1 MNLKNETPEHRMPNP
16 ASWWIWCC
24 WLRQGGS
31 DHLVYGCAAP
41 TSRKSG
47 WTNDRSFELAS
58 LGQLEIRQRTLAH
71 RAFDT
76 FQNQLKAGSITLDL
90 LAGDGAPRAAV
101 KATRAILQR
110 ALGHTAA
117 RVTTYYSLPDI
128 AGLIGAAEGVLEKL
142 LSFLEHELNLPFKS
156 SYASRLGNFEIFH
169 LNPWLDTPQ
178 PFLVEAAS
186 PPPIQ
191 AGSSFRVDWSSRETL
206 EICRTPAFANT
217 RHLAHVTGRV
227 HGDVVIDRLIFLES
241 GQLRVPV
248 ESPEW
253 VDQLDFQ
260 LFDETGQTLL
270 HSEQNTYITKI
281 GLVMAPITRQVTIQD
296 ELSGR
301 AAQRGLGQQASTVH
315 VHTSHRSMVG
325 GAAEGSWR
333 KFAEDMDDLVAAQLP
348 SPGQDR
354 WFPRSIEGEVG
365 VIAHFNQLLSGGQIR
380 RAVLVDPW
388 FGADAL
394 RAFALRLGSQDIH
407 LTIVTSWTGGDPDTG
422 IPFGPDR
429 SATANL
435 EAALRQIESLLNP
448 RLTVINLADGS
459 DQAFHDRYLLLYP
472 HEGASKIYLLSNSLN
487 RAAGN
492 WPFCISLLSADA
504 GLQVRRYIEG
514 LCQGKDIA
522 RGKSL
527 TITFRWPNDAV

>member
-1 MNLKNETPEHRMPNP
+1 M
-16 ASWWIWCC
+16 
-24 WLRQGGS
+24 G
-31 DHLVYGCAAP
+31 
-41 TSRKSG
+41 
-47 WTNDRSFELAS
+47 
-58 LGQLEIRQRTLAH
+58 LGQLEIRQRTLTQD
-71 RAFDT
+71 AFDT
-76 FQNQLKAGSITLDL
+76 FQDQLKAGSITLDL
-90 LAGDGAPRAAV
+90 LVGYGAPRATV
-101 KATRAILQR
+101 KVTRAILQR

-128 AGLIGAAEGVLEKL
+128 VGLIEKAEGGLERL
-142 LSFLEHELNLPFKS
+142 LSLLERELNLPFKS
-156 SYASRLGNFEIFH
+156 SYAARLGNFEIFH

-186 PPPIQ
+186 PPPNQ
-191 AGSSFRVDWSSRETL
+191 KGASFQVDWSGHETL
-206 EICRTPAFANT
+206 EICRTPAFADT

-227 HGDVVIDRLIFLES
+227 HGDVVINRLIFLEP
-241 GQLRVPV
+241 GQFRVPV
-248 ESPEW
+248 DSPEW

-270 HSEQNTYITKI
+270 HSEQNTYITRI

-296 ELSGR
+296 DLSGR
-301 AAQRGLGQQASTVH
+301 AAQKGLGKQASTVH

-325 GAAEGSWR
+325 GPAEGSWR
-333 KFAEDMDDLVAAQLP
+333 KFAEDMNDLVAAQLP
-348 SPGQDR
+348 SPGQDK

-365 VIAHFNQLLSGGQIR
+365 LIAHFNQLLNGGQIR

-394 RAFALRLGSQDIH
+394 RAFALRLASQDVH
-407 LTIVTSWTGGDPDTG
+407 LTIVTSWTRRDPDTG
-422 IPFGPDR
+422 VPFGPDR
-429 SATANL
+429 SATAEL
-435 EAALRQIESLLNP
+435 EAALRQIESFLNP
-448 RLTVINLADGS
+448 RLTVINMADGS

-492 WPFCISLLSADA
+492 WPFCMSLLSADA
-504 GLQVRRYIEG
+504 GLEVRRYIEG
-514 LCQGKDIA
+514 LCDGQDIA

-527 TITFRWPNDAV
+527 AITFKWPNDAV